1 MHREPNRRLIG
12 IFLVTGIL
20 VFAVVMTMFIRQKF
34 FGGSGNML
42 VMYFDESI
50 KGLNVGSSVVFKGVE
65 IGKVAKIDLIADA
78 NNLDFS
84 IPVYAKMEDYQG
96 IHTRERPED
105 DKREILDALIKKGLR
120 ARLTAQNYL
129 TGQLVIELEM
139 LPDTPIELRYRG
151 HDKDVLE
158 IPTVLS
164 PMGEISKGIQNI
176 PIRES
181 VEKFNRF
188 FDEMNKQIP
197 IVMPQISYTFKNLN
211 KAVKDNAE
219 VSADTFDNLN
229 QAIANFGEASKAF
242 RNFADYVERHPE
254 ALLKGKRGN

>member
-1 MHREPNRRLIG
+1 MYREPNRRLIG

-105 DKREILDALIKKGLR
+105 DKREILDALIKKDCAPG
-120 ARLTAQNYL
+120 
-129 TGQLVIELEM
+129 
-139 LPDTPIELRYRG
+139 
-151 HDKDVLE
+151 
-158 IPTVLS
+158 
-164 PMGEISKGIQNI
+164 
-176 PIRES
+176 
-181 VEKFNRF
+181 
-188 FDEMNKQIP
+188 
-197 IVMPQISYTFKNLN
+197 
-211 KAVKDNAE
+211 
-219 VSADTFDNLN
+219 
-229 QAIANFGEASKAF
+229 
-242 RNFADYVERHPE
+242 
-254 ALLKGKRGN
+254 